1 MKLHG
6 HHHVSSL
13 TANAERNLAF
23 YRNILGM
30 KLVKKTVNQD
40 NTSNYHLFYADAK
53 GSPGTEVT
61 FFEIPLLAQKREGT
75 NRIYEIGLLVS
86 SSEALQFW
94 LERFKTYHVEHEDIR
109 ERNGVLVLPFQDP
122 DGHRMSLIVDE
133 GAEPV
138 LENGTEDVPGG
149 HAIIGLGP
157 ATLQVR
163 YAEPTAQVLTDV
175 LGYTKSGHYK
185 NGEYAVHVF
194 QVGESGLAGEIHV
207 EENKDLPK
215 AREGRGSV
223 HHIAFR
229 VKTEEELHQWV
240 QHIEKEGFT
249 TSGFVD
255 RYYFKSLYFREP
267 NGILYELATDGPGF
281 DIDESIENFGK
292 ALSLPPFLESKR
304 KDIEAKL
311 KPLRT

>member
-1 MKLHG
+1 MKLKG

-30 KLVKKTVNQD
+30 RLVKKTVNQD
-40 NTSNYHLFYADAK
+40 NTSNYHLFYADSK

-75 NRIYEIGLLVS
+75 NRIYEIGLLVPS
-86 SSEALQFW
+86 NEALQFW
-94 LERFKTYHVEHEDIR
+94 SERFNKFQVEHEEIH

-122 DGHRMSLIVDE
+122 DGHRMSLVVDQD
-133 GAEPV
+133 ASPV
-138 LENGTEDVPGG
+138 LENGTDEVSGE

-163 YAEPTAQVLTDV
+163 YAEPTIQVLTDV
-175 LGYTKSGHYK
+175 LGFTKTGQYT
-185 NGEYAVHVF
+185 NGDYTVHVF
-194 QVGESGLAGEIHV
+194 ALDENGLSSEIHV

-229 VKTEEELHQWV
+229 VETEEELRQWV
-240 QHIEKEGFT
+240 DHIEKEGFT

-281 DIDESIENFGK
+281 DIDEKLEDLGK
-292 ALSLPPFLESKR
+292 ELSLPPFLEPKR
-304 KDIEAKL
+304 KEIEAKL

>member
-1 MKLHG
+1 MKLKG

-30 KLVKKTVNQD
+30 RLVKKTVNQD
-40 NTSNYHLFYADAK
+40 NTSNYHLFYADSK

-75 NRIYEIGLLVS
+75 NRIYEIGLLVPS
-86 SSEALQFW
+86 NEALQFW
-94 LERFKTYHVEHEDIR
+94 SERFNKYQVKHEEIR

-122 DGHRMSLIVDE
+122 DGHRMSLVVDQD
-133 GAEPV
+133 ASPV
-138 LENGTEDVPGG
+138 LENGTDEVSGE

-163 YAEPTAQVLTDV
+163 YAEPTGQVLTDV
-175 LGYTKSGHYK
+175 LGFTQTGQYT
-185 NGEYAVHVF
+185 NGDYTVLVF
-194 QVGESGLAGEIHV
+194 AIGENGLSSEIHV

-229 VKTEEELHQWV
+229 VETEEELRQWV
-240 QHIEKEGFT
+240 DHIEKEGFT

-255 RYYFKSLYFREP
+255 RYYFKSLYFRES

-281 DIDESIENFGK
+281 DIDEKLEDLGK
-292 ALSLPPFLESKR
+292 ELSLPPFLEPKR
-304 KDIEAKL
+304 KEIEAKL